1 MIYNAMFPRNEQP
14 QGLHALMEKFMHV
27 GEIHRYIRLQLVAG
41 AKVALSWVH
50 VHHPRIDL
58 LEVAQFLPAPPGGVI
73 NMEPHYAAAR
83 IPAIRIIRHLLGE
96 DQQFF
101 TNFTV

>member
-41 AKVALSWVH
+41 AKVA
-50 VHHPRIDL
+50 R
-58 LEVAQFLPAPPGGVI
+58 FLPAPPGGVI